1 MKMSFFKDNMKD
13 MTIPSEVAEK
23 LIRSGDGNA
32 CLYYICAHLY
42 GQDSI
47 PSIAQILN
55 WSQEKALAARTALE
69 AMGLCKSICD
79 EPPANETLPA
89 YTPQEINTIA
99 DGDPVFKSLI
109 EYTKLRLN
117 RLLTPTDLRIL
128 LGLYN
133 HLGLPAGVIML
144 LVSYTV
150 EHVRKRRGETA
161 RVGMSLIES
170 EGFFWHRHGIVTE
183 AAAEEYIRKKAEEDD
198 KLIALARLL
207 NIRDRAPTVTEEK
220 YLVKWSGYGM
230 HPDVI
235 YTAYDIT
242 VVKTGS
248 LKWNYMNRILENWYT
263 KGIRTPEDLSRV
275 ERIKVI
281 SPSGMT
287 GRVNVPSVPS
297 DKYAVSDKTKGKN
310 SESGSA
316 VPAAENAAERLRRI
330 LSSRGITPDSE
341 SR

>member
-1 MKMSFFKDNMKD
+1 MMMSFFNANLKDI
-13 MTIPSEVAEK
+13 TIPSDDAEK
-23 LIRSGDGNA
+23 LVLSGNGNA

-42 GQDSI
+42 GQDSV
-47 PSIAQILN
+47 PAIAQHLN
-55 WSQEKALAARTALE
+55 WSQEKTLAARTTLE

-79 EPPANETLPA
+79 EPPANENLPT
-89 YTPQEINTIA
+89 YTPKEVNTIA

-109 EYTKLRLN
+109 EYTKIRLN
-117 RLLTPTDLRIL
+117 RLLTPTDLRTL

-144 LVSYTV
+144 LISYTV

-161 RVGMSLIES
+161 RVGMSHIES

-198 KLIALARLL
+198 RIMTLARLL
-207 NIRDRAPTVTEEK
+207 NIRNRTPTVTEEK

-235 YTAYDIT
+235 YTAYDKT

-248 LKWNYMNRILENWYT
+248 LKWSYMNRILETWHT
-263 KGIRTPEDLSRV
+263 KGIRTPEDLQRV
-275 ERIKVI
+275 ERTRTVT
-281 SPSGMT
+281 PSGVSEHT
-287 GRVNVPSVPS
+287 GGASG
-297 DKYAVSDKTKGKN
+297 KTAATSNKIPAQNPGG
-310 SESGSA
+310 ESARAG
-316 VPAAENAAERLRRI
+316 ENAAERLKRI
-330 LSSRGITPDSE
+330 RTSRGAATRESE